1 MMGLILAVLKPL
13 EMLNVTLLTVA
24 RWLATALLAIMVLI
38 ITYQIIMR
46 VISPAGW
53 TIAAAKFMM
62 LWMIGLAAP
71 IGYRQGS
78 FVGIDLLER
87 SLPRVLS
94 HLLTLVILVLCG
106 IVIFLGTQLGYA
118 EINSFGGK
126 GTIPNFRIELSWAGL
141 KDFQVRNWHA
151 FFSLYL
157 GFCLMMLIN
166 IELILRHLVTMLGG
180 ADRLAPI
187 GGDA

>member
-1 MMGLILAVLKPL
+1 MGLILAVLKPL
-13 EMLNVTLLTVA
+13 EVLNVTLLTIA
-24 RWLATALLAIMVLI
+24 RWLATALLAVMVLI

-71 IGYRQGS
+71 IGYRQGG
-78 FVGIDLLER
+78 FVGIDMLER
-87 SLPRVLS
+87 ALPRVLS
-94 HLLTLVILVLCG
+94 HLLTLTILVLCG
-106 IVIFLGTQLGYA
+106 IVVFLGVQLGHA

-157 GFCLMMLIN
+157 GFCLMLLVN
-166 IELILRHLVTMLGG
+166 VELILRHIVKMMGG
-180 ADRLAPI
+180 ADRLNQIEGAS
-187 GGDA
+187 